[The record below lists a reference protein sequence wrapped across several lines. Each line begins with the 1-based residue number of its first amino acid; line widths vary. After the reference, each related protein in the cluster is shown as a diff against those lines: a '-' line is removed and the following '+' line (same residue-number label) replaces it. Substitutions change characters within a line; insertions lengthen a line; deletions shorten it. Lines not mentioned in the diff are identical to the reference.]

1 VDELERRFGKYGVE
15 LWSKAR
21 GIHEAEVIP
30 YHEAKSISTENT
42 FEENKT
48 DMEFL
53 MAELVRM
60 TERVAY
66 ELRQDNKTAGCVA
79 VKIRY
84 PDFETTS
91 RQMTIPYTFYDD
103 ELIAK
108 AKELFHQLWRRGQP
122 IRLMG
127 VRLSE
132 LTAEAIQTNLFEDTG
147 KKTQLYK
154 AIDDVKGRWGTGAVV
169 KAGGQKGARDRSDSK
184 RTSKFIRRS
193 GKEED
198 E

>member
-1 VDELERRFGKYGVE
+1 VV
-15 LWSKAR
+15 
-21 GIHEAEVIP
+21 P

-48 DMEFL
+48 DLDFL

-84 PDFETTS
+84 GDFETTS
-91 RQMTIPYTFYDD
+91 RQVTIPYTFYDD

-108 AKELFHQLWRRGQP
+108 AKELFHKLWRRGEP

-132 LTAEAIQTNLFEDTG
+132 LTGEAIQTKLFEDTG
-147 KKTQLYK
+147 KKTSLYK
-154 AIDDVKGRWGTGAVV
+154 AIDDVKNKFGKYGVIR
-169 KAGGQKGARDRSDSK
+169 AGGTRAK
-184 RTSKFIRRS
+184 
-193 GKEED
+193 GKEDGLEKGED
-198 E
+198 VEG